1 MKRIRFYDK
10 LRYGLDNTGIIK
22 FILRFAF
29 RLYSAFCIRTGTPV
43 PFKEYQTYTTAYGLQ
58 TIGKLFRFFFV
69 QFGKSHHR
77 GLAVTRVHVFTRFV
91 HYLYYLVKRYFM
103 LALQRFCE
111 SRRR

>member
-10 LRYGLDNTGIIK
+10 LRYGSDSTGLIK
-22 FILRFAF
+22 FIPQFTF
-29 RLYSAFCIRTGTPV
+29 RLYSAFCIRTGIPV
-43 PFKEYQTYTTAYGLQ
+43 PFKEYQTYTPAYSLQ
-58 TIGKLFRFFFV
+58 TIEKLFRFFFV

-77 GLAVTRVHVFTRFV
+77 GLAVARVHVFTRFV
-91 HYLYYLVKRYFM
+91 HYLYYLIKRYFM